1 MGSFGKSIT
10 LLLILIVGI
19 SWLGLLTAKPANAQS
34 VAKLS
39 VPEFTVTYTDHPYD
53 VPASTTIDPFTG
65 TTVQNPSYHVE
76 NRSLTFT
83 IKNQTV
89 TQGQLHYIIRL
100 KGHFAEN
107 WTGRYDGL
115 ANKDSFLTVW
125 TFSSSNE
132 EGREE
137 GRLYYRGD
145 SISLPY
151 VGQVDFQ
158 IKAQTWGEVM
168 ATRSPQNIF
177 GGSITTLFRESDWG
191 NTQTITLTNG
201 SFSASTSPNS
211 TSTSLPNYGPTSSPT
226 PAVPELSW
234 LAIVPLLLSLFFVAV
249 VIRHRKTAN
258 SKKVAN

>member
-1 MGSFGKSIT
+1 MGSTSKGVP
-10 LLLILIVGI
+10 LLLVVILAVSILITI
-19 SWLGLLTAKPANAQS
+19 ESANAQS
-34 VAKLS
+34 IAKLS
-39 VPEFTVTYTDHPYD
+39 VPEFTVTYTDLPYD
-53 VPASTTIDPFTG
+53 VPASTTIDPFSG

-83 IKNQTV
+83 IRNQTV

-107 WTGRYDGL
+107 WTDRYDGL
-115 ANKDSFLTVW
+115 ANKDSAFTVW

-145 SISLPY
+145 SFSLPY

-177 GGSITTLFRESDWG
+177 GGSITTLFGESGWS
-191 NTQTITLTNG
+191 NTQTIDLANG
-201 SFSASTSPNS
+201 SVSISTSPN
-211 TSTSLPNYGPTSSPT
+211 PTPSPTNTMVSPT
-226 PAVPELSW
+226 PTVPESSL
-234 LAIVPLLLSLFFVAV
+234 LAILPMFVAV
-249 VIRHRKTAN
+249 FAVAVTIKYRKTL
-258 SKKVAN
+258 KIR